1 MKNFINECKLRVDG
15 VNIDRIYKLLLK
27 NNIQMKN
34 IDRPDYKQL
43 HFVVSAKQLK
53 TALKLL
59 DNPSYKVVVEKYYG
73 LSKFLK
79 IIKQR
84 FSFVVVLIVFI
95 VSLVANS
102 CLLNKIEVYGNSTIP
117 TSQIVELLSQNGI
130 KRMSFI
136 SGINTDNC
144 EQLILNNFEEIG
156 LVSVAKIGNS
166 LIINI
171 KEKTLN
177 NQLTSAGEK
186 IVSNYNGQ
194 IEEMQIIEG
203 TSKYKVGDIVKIG
216 DVLVDN
222 YYINA
227 NGEKVKSKAN
237 AKIKMK
243 VWFSHSVIF
252 DNQVEVNERTGQKI
266 QNVEYKL
273 CDFVI
278 KKTNKQNNFEK
289 YEQENTEMYVFKNNF
304 LPLKINKTTYYEVE
318 TKIITRNFDDY
329 KQSILQECYNKA
341 QEKIESTLT
350 VIKSFDTINKMEN
363 GYIVSAYYECEV
375 YVG

>member
-1 MKNFINECKLRVDG
+1 
-15 VNIDRIYKLLLK
+15 
-27 NNIQMKN
+27 
-34 IDRPDYKQL
+34 
-43 HFVVSAKQLK
+43 
-53 TALKLL
+53 
-59 DNPSYKVVVEKYYG
+59 
-73 LSKFLK
+73 
-79 IIKQR
+79 
-84 FSFVVVLIVFI
+84 
-95 VSLVANS
+95 
-102 CLLNKIEVYGNSTIP
+102 
-117 TSQIVELLSQNGI
+117 
-130 KRMSFI
+130 
-136 SGINTDNC
+136 
-144 EQLILNNFEEIG
+144 
-156 LVSVAKIGNS
+156 
-166 LIINI
+166 
-171 KEKTLN
+171 
-177 NQLTSAGEK
+177 
-186 IVSNYNGQ
+186 
-194 IEEMQIIEG
+194 
-203 TSKYKVGDIVKIG
+203 
-216 DVLVDN
+216 
-222 YYINA
+222 
-227 NGEKVKSKAN
+227 
-237 AKIKMK
+237 MK